1 MRLDVKTK
9 ADSIG
14 VGFDV
19 LEDLVSVK
27 LEDFHVLE
35 FLPLND
41 HSDKGDLLMETRVAR
56 RTWVDVEQFEFLVID
71 NL

>member
-19 LEDLVSVK
+19 LEDLVSVE

-35 FLPLND
+35 SLSIYHHP
-41 HSDKGDLLMETRVAR
+41 DKGDLLMETRVAR
-56 RTWVDVEQFEFLVID
+56 RARVDVEQVEFLVID